1 MSLFRSPRRFVP
13 VVLAVGLVGAAC
25 GDEAGGVEADDAW
38 ARPSPAMADAGAA
51 YMTLSSDEAVSIVSA
66 AGPSDVVGRVELHET
81 VPVEMEDHSTDDESM
96 DDESMDEGSMDDESM
111 EDDGQSTDMAMTMQ
125 QVDSVDIPAGGSV
138 AFEPGGLHVMLL
150 DLPDPLE
157 IGETFDL
164 TLTTADGVEIIV
176 PVEVRTEAP

>member
-1 MSLFRSPRRFVP
+1 
-13 VVLAVGLVGAAC
+13 
-25 GDEAGGVEADDAW
+25 
-38 ARPSPAMADAGAA
+38 
-51 YMTLSSDEAVSIVSA
+51 
-66 AGPSDVVGRVELHET
+66 
-81 VPVEMEDHSTDDESM
+81 
-96 DDESMDEGSMDDESM
+96 
-111 EDDGQSTDMAMTMQ
+111 MTMQ